1 MLKKKINNAVM
12 GLEGRR
18 LEQTGEC
25 WISFWWK
32 NLSLPGATWEH
43 ISADLPGMEETD
55 VSWEI
60 FNKI

>member
-1 MLKKKINNAVM
+1 M

-32 NLSLPGATWEH
+32 NLSLPGATWER
-43 ISADLPGMEETD
+43 ISADLSGMEETD